1 MPGGTVPKTAA
12 PQSGLHLAGR
22 TPTAVIYFLSIVSA
36 ILLAATAFVLAT
48 WNHFYPARD
57 FTRWEIL
64 APALTLAFVATT
76 VLGRGWSHFL
86 IRWLYRISAAWLGF
100 LNFAFFSAAAV
111 WGFTAAATLL
121 NWPIRSET
129 IAKTFLGAALLTAIY
144 GLVNANRL
152 RVTRVTVKLPN
163 LPPAWQ
169 GRTAVLVTDLH
180 LGNVRTERFLRRVV
194 DQIRQLQPQAVFIS
208 GDMFDGTQADFSRF
222 VAPLKQLVLPA
233 GIYFVSGNHEEFGE
247 RTPFLEAVRQT
258 GVRILHN
265 EMVAVD
271 GLQIA
276 GVHDGETHDPQVY
289 RTLLQNM
296 KLDGRRAS
304 VLLAHQPA
312 GLPIAA
318 AAGISLQLSGHT
330 HGGQIWPWN
339 WVAARVHGRFN
350 CGLNRHETLQVLTS
364 SGAGTWGPPLR
375 VGTKSEIVLIRFE
388 TADGL

>member
-1 MPGGTVPKTAA
+1 MTPATEMPRETGFKNASPKRGHA
-12 PQSGLHLAGR
+12 HAGR
-22 TPTAVIYFLSIVSA
+22 PPAAVIFFLSVISV

-48 WNHFYPARD
+48 WNHFFPARD

-76 VLGRGWSHFL
+76 VLGRGWSHFF
-86 IRWLYRISAAWLGF
+86 IRWVYRVSAVWLGF
-100 LNFAFFSAAAV
+100 LNFAFFAAAAA
-111 WGFTAAATLL
+111 WIFAAAASWL
-121 NWPIRSET
+121 NWPIRSEA
-129 IAKTFLGAALLTAIY
+129 IAITCLGVALLAASY
-144 GLVNANRL
+144 GLLNANRL

-180 LGNVRTERFLRRVV
+180 LGNVRNERFLRRIV
-194 DQIRQLQPQAVFIS
+194 DQIRQLQPPAVFIS

-222 VAPLKQLVLPA
+222 VAPLKQLVRPA

-296 KLDGRRAS
+296 KLR
-304 VLLAHQPA
+304 
-312 GLPIAA
+312 I
-318 AAGISLQLSGHT
+318 
-330 HGGQIWPWN
+330 
-339 WVAARVHGRFN
+339 
-350 CGLNRHETLQVLTS
+350 
-364 SGAGTWGPPLR
+364 
-375 VGTKSEIVLIRFE
+375 
-388 TADGL
+388 